1 MLNCT
6 RFTLALRERLPTK
19 RIKFRQFRGVSEHGR
34 GVYRYTLRPSGANDE
49 GNGET
54 WMRFVCG
61 GSSVVE
67 HLLAKERVAGSNP
80 VRRSKVKLK
89 NPRPSVED
97 FLLIS

>member
-1 MLNCT
+1 MV
-6 RFTLALRERLPTK
+6 
-19 RIKFRQFRGVSEHGR
+19 RQSDGM
-34 GVYRYTLRPSGANDE
+34 NDE
-49 GNGET
+49 GDGET
-54 WMRFVCG
+54 WVGFLCG

-97 FLLIS
+97 FLLMREFRLESF